1 MSRGLR
7 IFYTFLLLYGF
18 TMTIVIDMGFRDIF
32 FLYGAIYSL
41 MMSIM
46 LIYFWDYLK
55 VLMCDSKNIVWLVF
69 KTMVETIGYLISLI
83 LVIFLMLGMIS
94 HSIVMGYLNWYVVS
108 LIAIVWVVG
117 SIVSAINSL
126 KDSMYLSTEKWA
138 IY

>member
-18 TMTIVIDMGFRDIF
+18 TTSIVIDMGFRDIF

-69 KTMVETIGYLISLI
+69 KAMVETIGYLISSL
-83 LVIFLMLGMIS
+83 LAIFLILGMIS
-94 HSIVMGYLNWYVVS
+94 ESIVRGYLNWHVVS
-108 LIAIVWVVG
+108 LIAIVWAVG

-126 KDSMYLSTEKWA
+126 KDSK
-138 IY
+138 